1 MASGREGTGVA
12 RTAVIVGGGLAGG
25 SAASTLRQEGFDG
38 RIVLVGAEDYPP
50 YERPP
55 LSKEFLR
62 GEQTLEK
69 GFLRPADWYAEHEV
83 ELRTGTTATSIDP
96 AGRTVGLDDGE
107 RLAYDMALL
116 ATGSR
121 NRRFPI
127 PGLDLEG
134 VLDLRTAAD
143 SERIKAAAAAGGR
156 AVVVG
161 MGFIGAEV
169 AASLRSLGVDVAAVE
184 PFETPLFRIVGPE
197 VGRVVESFHRDHG
210 VEMHFGETVDRF
222 EGASRVEA
230 VVTKSGLRLECDFAV
245 VGVGVQPNVEFAEGS
260 GLEVDNGIAVDAT
273 LAASAPGVWA
283 AGDVARHDHPVFGP
297 IRVEHFDNALKMGPA
312 AARNMLG
319 AGVPFDDPHWF
330 WSDQYDMNLQMAG
343 FALTWDQLVFRG
355 SVEDRSFTAFYLH
368 EGVLRSVLSVNRAR
382 DVRRAMPL
390 IKAAARPDPAQLRN
404 DDVDLRTLAPPP
416 AS

>member
-1 MASGREGTGVA
+1 MAQRV
-12 RTAVIVGGGLAGG
+12 VIVGGGMAGG

-38 RIVLVGAEDYPP
+38 PIVLVGAEEHAP

-62 GEQTLEK
+62 GEQAFEEAY
-69 GFLRPADWYAEHEV
+69 LRPPDWYAQNEI
-83 ELRTGTTATSIDP
+83 ELRSGVRAERIDP
-96 AGRTVGLDDGE
+96 SSKEVVLEGGE
-107 RLAYDMALL
+107 VLGYDLALL

-134 VLDLRTAAD
+134 VMDLRTVAD
-143 SERIKAAAAAGGR
+143 AERIKSAAAGGGR
-156 AVVVG
+156 AMVVG

-169 AASLRSLGVDVAAVE
+169 AASLRSLGVEVAAIE

-197 VGRVVESFHRDHG
+197 VGRVVEAFHRDHG
-210 VEMHFGETVDRF
+210 VALHFGETVDRF
-222 EGASRVEA
+222 QGSSRLEA

-245 VGVGVQPNVEFAEGS
+245 VGVGVQPNVEIAEGS
-260 GLEVDNGIAVDAT
+260 GIAVDNGIVVDAT
-273 LAASAPGVWA
+273 LASNADGVWA

-297 IRVEHFDNALKMGPA
+297 VRIEHFDNALKMGPA

-319 AGVPFDDPHWF
+319 AGKPFDDAHWF

-343 FALTWDQLVFRG
+343 FALTWDRLVFRG
-355 SVEDRSFTAFYLH
+355 SLEERSFTAFYLS
-368 EGVLRSVLSVNRAR
+368 EGVLRSVLSVNRPR
-382 DVRRAMPL
+382 DVRRSMPL
-390 IKAAARPDPAQLRN
+390 IKAAIRPDPAALA
-404 DDVDLRTLAPPP
+404 DADVDLRTLAPPR
-416 AS
+416 

>member
-1 MASGREGTGVA
+1 VHAERLDPASKVVSLEG
-12 RTAVIVGGGLAGG
+12 
-25 SAASTLRQEGFDG
+25 
-38 RIVLVGAEDYPP
+38 
-50 YERPP
+50 
-55 LSKEFLR
+55 
-62 GEQTLEK
+62 GEQL
-69 GFLRPADWYAEHEV
+69 P
-83 ELRTGTTATSIDP
+83 
-96 AGRTVGLDDGE
+96 
-107 RLAYDMALL
+107 YDMALI

-143 SERIKAAAAAGGR
+143 AERIKAAAAAGGR

-169 AASLRSLGVDVAAVE
+169 AASLRSLGVEVAAVE

-210 VEMHFGETVDRF
+210 VDLHFGETVDRF
-222 EGASRVEA
+222 EGSTRVEA
-230 VVTKSGLRLECDFAV
+230 IVTKSGLRLECDFAV
-245 VGVGVQPNVEFAEGS
+245 VGVGVQPNVEIAEAA
-260 GLEVDNGIAVDAT
+260 GLAVDNGVVVDAT

-297 IRVEHFDNALKMGPA
+297 IRIEHFDNALKMGPA

-319 AGVPFDDPHWF
+319 AQKAFDDAHWF

-343 FALTWDQLVFRG
+343 FAMTWDELVFRG

-368 EGVLRSVLSVNRAR
+368 EGVLRSVLSVNRQR

-390 IKAAARPDPAQLRN
+390 IKAALRPEPAQLR
-404 DDVDLRTLAPPP
+404 DEDVDLRTLAPPAE

>member
-1 MASGREGTGVA
+1 
-12 RTAVIVGGGLAGG
+12 
-25 SAASTLRQEGFDG
+25 
-38 RIVLVGAEDYPP
+38 
-50 YERPP
+50 
-55 LSKEFLR
+55 
-62 GEQTLEK
+62 
-69 GFLRPADWYAEHEV
+69 YAEHEV

>member
-1 MASGREGTGVA
+1 M
-12 RTAVIVGGGLAGG
+12 AGG

-38 RIVLVGAEDYPP
+38 PIVLVGAEEHAP

-62 GEQTLEK
+62 GEQAFEEAY
-69 GFLRPADWYAEHEV
+69 LRPPDWYAQNEI
-83 ELRTGTTATSIDP
+83 ELRSGVRAERIDP
-96 AGRTVGLDDGE
+96 SSKEVVLEGGE
-107 RLAYDMALL
+107 VLGYDLALL

-134 VLDLRTAAD
+134 VMDLRTVAD
-143 SERIKAAAAAGGR
+143 AERIKSAAAGGGR
-156 AVVVG
+156 AMVVG

-169 AASLRSLGVDVAAVE
+169 AASLRSLGVEVAAIE

-197 VGRVVESFHRDHG
+197 VGRVVEAFHRDHG
-210 VEMHFGETVDRF
+210 VALHFGETVDRF
-222 EGASRVEA
+222 QGSSRVEA

-245 VGVGVQPNVEFAEGS
+245 VGVGVQPNVEIAEGS
-260 GLEVDNGIAVDAT
+260 GIAVDNGIVVDAT
-273 LAASAPGVWA
+273 LASNADGVWA

-297 IRVEHFDNALKMGPA
+297 VRIEHFDNALKMGPA

-319 AGVPFDDPHWF
+319 AGKPFDDAHWF

-343 FALTWDQLVFRG
+343 FALTWDRLVFRG
-355 SVEDRSFTAFYLH
+355 SLEERSFTAFYLS
-368 EGVLRSVLSVNRAR
+368 EGVLRSVLSVNRPR
-382 DVRRAMPL
+382 DVRRSMPL
-390 IKAAARPDPAQLRN
+390 IKAAIRPDPAALA
-404 DDVDLRTLAPPP
+404 DADVDLRTLAPPR
-416 AS
+416 

>member
-1 MASGREGTGVA
+1 M
-12 RTAVIVGGGLAGG
+12 AGG

-38 RIVLVGAEDYPP
+38 PIVLVGAEEHAP

-62 GEQTLEK
+62 GEQAFEEAY
-69 GFLRPADWYAEHEV
+69 LRPPDWYAQNEI
-83 ELRTGTTATSIDP
+83 ELRSGVRAERIDP
-96 AGRTVGLDDGE
+96 SSKEVVLEGGE
-107 RLAYDMALL
+107 VLGYDLALL

-134 VLDLRTAAD
+134 VMDLRTVAD
-143 SERIKAAAAAGGR
+143 AERIKSAAAGGGR
-156 AVVVG
+156 AMVVG

-169 AASLRSLGVDVAAVE
+169 AASLRSLGVEVAAIE

-197 VGRVVESFHRDHG
+197 VGRVVEAFHRDHG
-210 VEMHFGETVDRF
+210 VALHFGETVDRF
-222 EGASRVEA
+222 QGSSRLEA

-245 VGVGVQPNVEFAEGS
+245 VGVGVQPNVEIAEGS
-260 GLEVDNGIAVDAT
+260 GIAVDNGIVVDAT
-273 LAASAPGVWA
+273 LASNADGVWA

-297 IRVEHFDNALKMGPA
+297 VRIEHFDNALKMGPA

-319 AGVPFDDPHWF
+319 AGKPFDDAHWF

-343 FALTWDQLVFRG
+343 FALTWDRLVFRG
-355 SVEDRSFTAFYLH
+355 SLEERSFTAFYLS
-368 EGVLRSVLSVNRAR
+368 EGVLRSVLSVNRPR
-382 DVRRAMPL
+382 DVRRSMPL
-390 IKAAARPDPAQLRN
+390 IKAAIRPDPAALA
-404 DDVDLRTLAPPP
+404 DADVDLRTLAPPR
-416 AS
+416 

>member
-1 MASGREGTGVA
+1 MAQRV
-12 RTAVIVGGGLAGG
+12 VIVGGGMAGG

-38 RIVLVGAEDYPP
+38 PIVLVGAEEHAP

-62 GEQTLEK
+62 GEQAFEEAY
-69 GFLRPADWYAEHEV
+69 LRPPDWYAQNEI
-83 ELRTGTTATSIDP
+83 ELRSGVRAERIDP
-96 AGRTVGLDDGE
+96 SSKEVALEGGE
-107 RLAYDMALL
+107 VLGYDLALL

-134 VLDLRTAAD
+134 VMDLRTVAD
-143 SERIKAAAAAGGR
+143 AERIKSAAAGGGR
-156 AVVVG
+156 AMVVG

-169 AASLRSLGVDVAAVE
+169 AASLRSLGVEVAAIE

-197 VGRVVESFHRDHG
+197 VGRVVEAFHRDHG
-210 VEMHFGETVDRF
+210 VALHFGETVDRF
-222 EGASRVEA
+222 QGSSRVEA

-245 VGVGVQPNVEFAEGS
+245 VGVGVQPNVEIAEGS
-260 GLEVDNGIAVDAT
+260 GIAVDNGIVVDAT
-273 LAASAPGVWA
+273 LASNADGVWA

-297 IRVEHFDNALKMGPA
+297 VRIEHFDNALKMGPA

-319 AGVPFDDPHWF
+319 AGKPFDDAHWF

-343 FALTWDQLVFRG
+343 FALTWDRLVFRG
-355 SVEDRSFTAFYLH
+355 SLEERSFTAFYLS
-368 EGVLRSVLSVNRAR
+368 EGVLRSVLSVNRPR
-382 DVRRAMPL
+382 DVRRSMPL
-390 IKAAARPDPAQLRN
+390 IKAAIRPDPAALA
-404 DDVDLRTLAPPP
+404 DADVDLRTLAPPR
-416 AS
+416 

>member
-1 MASGREGTGVA
+1 MA

-25 SAASTLRQEGFDG
+25 SAASTLRQEGFNG
-38 RIVLVGAEDYPP
+38 RIVLVGAEELPP

-62 GEQTLEK
+62 GEQTLEQ
-69 GFLRPADWYAEHEV
+69 GFLRPVEWYAANDV
-83 ELRTGTTATSIDP
+83 ELRSGVRAERIDP
-96 AGRTVGLDDGE
+96 GSNSVELQGGE
-107 RLAYDMALL
+107 RLAYDVALI

-134 VLDLRTAAD
+134 VMDLRTAAD
-143 SERIKAAAAAGGR
+143 AERIRQAAAGGGR

-169 AASLRSLGVDVAAVE
+169 AASLRSLGVEVAAVE

-222 EGASRVEA
+222 EGSSRVEA
-230 VVTKSGLRLECDFAV
+230 VVTKSGLRVDCDFAV
-245 VGVGVQPNVEFAEGS
+245 VGVGVQPNVEIAEGS
-260 GLEVDNGIAVDAT
+260 GLQVEGGIVVDAT

-283 AGDVARHDHPVFGP
+283 AGDVARHDHPVFGS

-319 AGVPFDDPHWF
+319 AGVVFDDPHWF

-343 FALTWDQLVFRG
+343 FALTWDRLVFRG
-355 SVEDRSFTAFYLH
+355 SVEERSFTAFYLH
-368 EGVLRSVLSVNRAR
+368 EDVLRSVLSINRPR

-390 IKAAARPDPAQLRN
+390 IRAAVRPDPDMLR
-404 DDVDLRTLAPPP
+404 DEDVDLRTLAPPNV

>member
-1 MASGREGTGVA
+1 VVGR
-12 RTAVIVGGGLAGG
+12 AVIVGGGLAGG

-38 RIVLVGAEDYPP
+38 GIVLVGAEDHPP

-62 GEQTLEK
+62 GEQTLEQ
-69 GFLRPADWYAEHEV
+69 GYLRPAEWYAEHDV
-83 ELRTGTTATSIDP
+83 ELRTGVRAERIDP
-96 AGRTVGLDDGE
+96 AARVVELEGGE
-107 RLAYDMALL
+107 RLPYDMALL

-143 SERIKAAAAAGGR
+143 AERIKAAVAAGGK

-169 AASLRSLGVDVAAVE
+169 AASLRSLGVEVAAVE
-184 PFETPLFRIVGPE
+184 PFETPLYRIVGPE

-210 VEMHFGETVDRF
+210 VDMRFGETVDRF
-222 EGASRVEA
+222 EGGDRVEA

-245 VGVGVQPNVEFAEGS
+245 VGVGVQPNVELADAAGFT
-260 GLEVDNGIAVDAT
+260 VDNGIVVDAT
-273 LAASAPGVWA
+273 LATSAPGVWA

-297 IRVEHFDNALKMGPA
+297 IRIEHFDNALKMGPA

-319 AGVPFDDPHWF
+319 AQTVFDDAHWF

-343 FALTWDQLVFRG
+343 FAMTWDDLVFRG
-355 SVEDRSFTAFYLH
+355 SVGERSFTAFYLH

-390 IKAAARPDPAQLRN
+390 IAAAARPDPERLR
-404 DDVDLRTLAPPP
+404 DEDVDLRTLAPPADAP
-416 AS
+416 

>member
-1 MASGREGTGVA
+1 M
-12 RTAVIVGGGLAGG
+12 AGG

-38 RIVLVGAEDYPP
+38 PIVLVGAEEHAP

-62 GEQTLEK
+62 GEQAFEEAY
-69 GFLRPADWYAEHEV
+69 LRPPDWYAQNEI
-83 ELRTGTTATSIDP
+83 ELRSGVRAERIDP
-96 AGRTVGLDDGE
+96 SSKEVALEGGE
-107 RLAYDMALL
+107 VLGYDLALL

-134 VLDLRTAAD
+134 VMDLRTVAD
-143 SERIKAAAAAGGR
+143 AERIKSAAAGGGR
-156 AVVVG
+156 AMVVG

-169 AASLRSLGVDVAAVE
+169 AASLRSLGVEVAAIE

-197 VGRVVESFHRDHG
+197 VGRVVEAFHRDHG
-210 VEMHFGETVDRF
+210 VALHFGETVDRF
-222 EGASRVEA
+222 QGSSRLEA

-245 VGVGVQPNVEFAEGS
+245 VGVGVQPNVEIAEGS
-260 GLEVDNGIAVDAT
+260 GIAVDNGIVVDAT
-273 LAASAPGVWA
+273 LASNADGVWA

-297 IRVEHFDNALKMGPA
+297 VRIEHFDNALKMGPA

-319 AGVPFDDPHWF
+319 AGKPFDDAHWF

-343 FALTWDQLVFRG
+343 FALTWDRLVFRG
-355 SVEDRSFTAFYLH
+355 SLEERSFTAFYLS
-368 EGVLRSVLSVNRAR
+368 EGVLRSVLSVNRPR
-382 DVRRAMPL
+382 DVRRSMPL
-390 IKAAARPDPAQLRN
+390 IKAAIRPDPAALA
-404 DDVDLRTLAPPP
+404 DADVDLRTLAPPR
-416 AS
+416 

>member
-1 MASGREGTGVA
+1 MDLA

-38 RIVLVGAEDYPP
+38 RIVVVGAEEHPP

-62 GEQTLEK
+62 GEQSLEQTY
-69 GFLRPADWYAEHEV
+69 LRPEDWYADNDI
-83 ELRTGTTATSIDP
+83 ELRTGVRAERIDS
-96 AGRTVGLDDGE
+96 ASRTVELEGGE
-107 RLAYDMALL
+107 SLAYDTALI

-134 VLDLRTAAD
+134 VLDLRTAGDAQ
-143 SERIKAAAAAGGR
+143 RIKQAAAAGGR

-169 AASLRSLGVDVAAVE
+169 AASLRSLGVEVAAVE

-210 VEMHFGETVDRF
+210 VDMRFGETVDRF
-222 EGASRVEA
+222 EGGGRVEA

-245 VGVGVQPNVEFAEGS
+245 VGVGVQPNVEIAEAS
-260 GLEVDNGIAVDAT
+260 GITVDNGVVTDAT
-273 LAASAPGVWA
+273 LATSAPGVWA
-283 AGDVARHDHPVFGP
+283 AGDIARHDHPVFGP
-297 IRVEHFDNALKMGPA
+297 VRVEHFDNALKMGPA

-319 AGVPFDDPHWF
+319 EGKVFDDPHWF

-343 FALTWDQLVFRG
+343 FAPTWDELVFRG
-355 SVEDRSFTAFYLH
+355 SLEDRSFTAFYLH
-368 EGVLRSVLSVNRAR
+368 GGVLRSVLSVNRQR
-382 DVRRAMPL
+382 DVRRSMPL
-390 IKAAARPDPAQLRN
+390 IRAAARPDAAKLR
-404 DDVDLRTLAPPP
+404 DEGVDLRTLAP
-416 AS
+416 AAE

>member
-1 MASGREGTGVA
+1 LA

>member
-1 MASGREGTGVA
+1 MAQRV
-12 RTAVIVGGGLAGG
+12 VIVGGGMAGG

-38 RIVLVGAEDYPP
+38 PIVLVGAEEHAP

-62 GEQTLEK
+62 GEQAFEEAY
-69 GFLRPADWYAEHEV
+69 LRPPDWYAQNEI
-83 ELRTGTTATSIDP
+83 ELRSGVRAERIDP
-96 AGRTVGLDDGE
+96 SSKEVALEGGE
-107 RLAYDMALL
+107 VLGYDLALL

-134 VLDLRTAAD
+134 VMDLRTVAD
-143 SERIKAAAAAGGR
+143 AERIKSAAAGGGR
-156 AVVVG
+156 AMVVG

-169 AASLRSLGVDVAAVE
+169 AASLRSLGVEVAAIE

-197 VGRVVESFHRDHG
+197 VGRVVEAFHRDHG
-210 VEMHFGETVDRF
+210 VALHFGETVDRF
-222 EGASRVEA
+222 QGSSRLEA

-245 VGVGVQPNVEFAEGS
+245 VGVGVQPNVEIAEGS
-260 GLEVDNGIAVDAT
+260 GIAVDNGIVVDAT
-273 LAASAPGVWA
+273 LASNADGVWA

-297 IRVEHFDNALKMGPA
+297 VRIEHFDNALKMGPA

-319 AGVPFDDPHWF
+319 AGKPFDDAHWF

-343 FALTWDQLVFRG
+343 FALTWDRLVFRG
-355 SVEDRSFTAFYLH
+355 SLEERSFTAFYLS
-368 EGVLRSVLSVNRAR
+368 EGVLRSVLSVNRPR
-382 DVRRAMPL
+382 DVRRSMPL
-390 IKAAARPDPAQLRN
+390 IKAAIRPDPAALA
-404 DDVDLRTLAPPP
+404 DADVDLRTLAPPR
-416 AS
+416 

>member
-1 MASGREGTGVA
+1 MAQRV
-12 RTAVIVGGGLAGG
+12 VIVGGGMAGG

-38 RIVLVGAEDYPP
+38 PIVLVGAEEHAP

-62 GEQTLEK
+62 GEQAFEEAY
-69 GFLRPADWYAEHEV
+69 LRPPDWYAQNEI
-83 ELRTGTTATSIDP
+83 ELRSGVRAERIDP
-96 AGRTVGLDDGE
+96 SSKEVVLEGGE
-107 RLAYDMALL
+107 VLGYDLALL

-134 VLDLRTAAD
+134 VMDLRTVAD
-143 SERIKAAAAAGGR
+143 AERIKSAAAGGGR
-156 AVVVG
+156 AMVVG

-169 AASLRSLGVDVAAVE
+169 AASLRSLGVEVAAIE

-197 VGRVVESFHRDHG
+197 VGRVVEAFHRDHG
-210 VEMHFGETVDRF
+210 VALHFGETVDRF
-222 EGASRVEA
+222 QGSSRVEA

-245 VGVGVQPNVEFAEGS
+245 VGVGVQPNVEIAEGS
-260 GLEVDNGIAVDAT
+260 GIAVDNGIVVDAT
-273 LAASAPGVWA
+273 LASNADGVWA

-297 IRVEHFDNALKMGPA
+297 VRIEHFDNALKMGPA

-319 AGVPFDDPHWF
+319 AGKPFDDAHWF

-343 FALTWDQLVFRG
+343 FALTWDRLVFRG
-355 SVEDRSFTAFYLH
+355 SLEERSFTAFYLS
-368 EGVLRSVLSVNRAR
+368 EGVLRSVLSVNRPR
-382 DVRRAMPL
+382 DVRRSMPL
-390 IKAAARPDPAQLRN
+390 IKAAIRPDPAALA
-404 DDVDLRTLAPPP
+404 DADVDLRTLAPPR
-416 AS
+416 

>member
-1 MASGREGTGVA
+1 MARNA

-38 RIVLVGAEDYPP
+38 RIVLVGAEDHPP

-62 GEQTLEK
+62 GEQTLDQ
-69 GFLRPADWYAEHEV
+69 GYLRPAEWYAENEV
-83 ELRTGTTATSIDP
+83 ELRTGVTARSIDP
-96 AGRTVGLDDGE
+96 AARLVELDDGE
-107 RLAYDMALL
+107 PLTYDMTLI

-143 SERIKAAAAAGGR
+143 AERIKEAAAGGGK

-169 AASLRSLGVDVAAVE
+169 AASLRSLGVEVGAVE

-210 VEMHFGETVDRF
+210 VDMRFGETVDRF
-222 EGASRVEA
+222 EGGDRLEA

-245 VGVGVQPNVEFAEGS
+245 VGVGVQPNVEWLEGS
-260 GLEVDNGIAVDAT
+260 GLTVDNGVVVDAT
-273 LAASAPGVWA
+273 LATNAPGVWA
-283 AGDVARHDHPVFGP
+283 AGDVARHDHPVFGS

-319 AGVPFDDPHWF
+319 AQKAFDDAHWF

-343 FALTWDQLVFRG
+343 FAMTWDELVFRG
-355 SVEDRSFTAFYLH
+355 SVEDRSFTAFYLQG
-368 EGVLRSVLSVNRAR
+368 GVLRSVLSVNRPR

-390 IKAAARPDPAQLRN
+390 IKAAATPDPAKLR
-404 DDVDLRTLAPPP
+404 DEDVDLRTLAPAAEP
-416 AS
+416 A